1 MEIGEINTFENL
13 FTKKIIKTGRWTL
26 LLAIPLSMM
35 PALYLWARYGAIP
48 PLKDI
53 LTAWFMIASIY
64 GVEYVVTPISYYPIL
79 GMSGTYMAF
88 LSGNIANVRVPCAI
102 VAQDVIGVKAGT
114 NEGELIATMGMAG
127 SIITNLIMVTLA
139 ALAGNYLIGY
149 FPPIILKSFD
159 FVLPAIFGALF
170 SLFAVKF
177 PKFAVFA
184 ITVAFILVIVIGS
197 IPTWLIVPMCSFSTI
212 AFAIY
217 SNKEKKAN

>member
-1 MEIGEINTFENL
+1 METGEINTFENL

-35 PALYLWARYGAIP
+35 PAIYLWARYGAIP

-114 NEGELIATMGMAG
+114 KEGELIATMGMAG

-139 ALAGNYLIGY
+139 ALAGNYLISY
-149 FPPIILKSFD
+149 FPPIVLRSFD

-184 ITVAFILVIVIGS
+184 IIVAFVLVIVIGS

-217 SNKEKKAN
+217 SNKA